1 MKDFKRK
8 LNKFFAVGI
17 FIPSLLIGCGGSNDS
32 TTDDVDSQ
40 VNEVV
45 NGTAAI
51 GEAIAGGS
59 VTAKCSDG
67 SGFLSPVLTDSK
79 GDFSGAVAEGALPCA
94 IKVVSQDGSIIL
106 HSLALEAGITN
117 ITPITDMI
125 IALASSE
132 MPEDWFASDSIEY
145 VLSSLED
152 ATRTVLSSL
161 KDAGFELPS
170 ENFDPFNHA
179 FEINDPS
186 DRLLDSIQV
195 AIAGNANIDNY
206 EDLLELISDGN
217 ISQFPLLPEIED
229 NSGEEEQ
236 TNTDT
241 SDSASS
247 CFVGIH
253 ETGTIINTVEEVKS
267 YIDGAQVS
275 TVTSHTSNEIIQ
287 GFENSDQMITDF
299 FSETYDSNGVLSLT
313 METRAYHIK
322 IDDSMTVAMTHSENQ
337 TQVFGE
343 NGYIVT
349 SSVVFTPYS
358 AMMPLDLSEGE
369 SINHSFT
376 IDSEGTTNLQN
387 TTVTYVG
394 KEIVTVPAGTF
405 TTCHFDIKWG
415 FYLGDNLLEN
425 TTSHWL
431 VEGSGIQVK
440 LGSDDIISQLLSATI
455 NGVDL

>member
-32 TTDDVDSQ
+32 TSDDVESQ

-79 GDFSGAVAEGALPCA
+79 GDFSGTVAEGALPCA

-125 IALASSE
+125 IAFASSE
-132 MPEDWFASDSIEY
+132 IPEDWFASDSPEFI
-145 VLSSLED
+145 LSSLED
-152 ATRTVLSSL
+152 VTRTFLSSL
-161 KDAGFELPS
+161 EDAGFELPS
-170 ENFDPFNHA
+170 ESFDPFNHA

-186 DRLLDSIQV
+186 DRLLDSIQL
-195 AIAGNANIDNY
+195 AIVGNANIDNY
-206 EDLLELISDGN
+206 EALLDLFRDGN
-217 ISQFPLLPEIED
+217 ISPFPLLPEITESED

-241 SDSASS
+241 PDNAAS
-247 CFVGIH
+247 CNFIDPN
-253 ETGTIINTVEEVKS
+253 ETGTIINTVEEVGS
-267 YIDGAQVS
+267 NIL
-275 TVTSHTSNEIIQ
+275 HTSNETIQ
-287 GFENSDQMITDF
+287 GFESSDQMITNVF
-299 FSETYDSNGVLSLT
+299 AETYDSNGVLLST
-313 METRAYHIK
+313 METRAYLIT
-322 IDDSMTVAMTHSENQ
+322 IDDYMNAAATHSETQ
-337 TQVFGE
+337 SQVFGE
-343 NGYIVT
+343 SGYTFSVT
-349 SSVVFTPYS
+349 TVFNPYS
-358 AMMPLDLSEGE
+358 TTMPRGLSEGE
-369 SINHSFT
+369 SFYHSFT
-376 IDSEGTTNLQN
+376 TASEGSTSNYN

-405 TTCHFDIKWG
+405 TTCHYDINFA
-415 FYLGDNLLEN
+415 FYIGDSLHEN
-425 TTSHWL
+425 NTSHYL
-431 VEGSGIQVK
+431 DEDSGIQVK
-440 LGSDDIISQLLSATI
+440 LVSDGVSSQLLSASI
-455 NGVDL
+455 NGVDI